1 MHNHANGQAQEAID
15 APHPF
20 RIALGQIIIHRHH
33 MHALGGQRIQVNRQG
48 RHQRLAFAGFHLGDL
63 AFMQHHAAD
72 HLHIEVAQ
80 AQHAAGRFPHGREGF
95 RQQRIQGLA
104 LGQPFAEQRGLP
116 RQRFI

>member
-1 MHNHANGQAQEAID
+1 
-15 APHPF
+15 
-20 RIALGQIIIHRHH
+20 

-80 AQHAAGRFPHGREGF
+80 AQHTARRFPHGGEGF
-95 RQQRIQGLA
+95 RQQRIQGFA
-104 LGQPFAEQRGLP
+104 LGQPFAQQCGLP

>member
-1 MHNHANGQAQEAID
+1 
-15 APHPF
+15 
-20 RIALGQIIIHRHH
+20 

-80 AQHAAGRFPHGREGF
+80 AQHTARRFPHGGEGF
-95 RQQRIQGLA
+95 RQQRIQGFA
-104 LGQPFAEQRGLP
+104 LGQPFAQQRGLP